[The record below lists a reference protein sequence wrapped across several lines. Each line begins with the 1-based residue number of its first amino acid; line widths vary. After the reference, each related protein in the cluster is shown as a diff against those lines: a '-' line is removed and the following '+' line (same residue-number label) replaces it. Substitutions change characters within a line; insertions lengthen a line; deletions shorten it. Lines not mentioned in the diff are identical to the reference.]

1 MHAVMLSL
9 PNMCPVLF
17 ISNFRVSCIT
27 HSVVVVVVVVVV
39 VAFVVVVVVLVVV
52 ACINRYRCRTPWQI
66 SL

>member
-1 MHAVMLSL
+1 LHAVMLSL

-39 VAFVVVVVVLVVV
+39 VAFVVVVLVVV
-52 ACINRYRCRTPWQI
+52 ACINIYRCRTPWQI

>member
-1 MHAVMLSL
+1 MLSL

-39 VAFVVVVVVLVVV
+39 AFVVVVLVVV

>member
-1 MHAVMLSL
+1 
-9 PNMCPVLF
+9 MCPVLF

-39 VAFVVVVVVLVVV
+39 VAAFVVVVLVVV

>member
-17 ISNFRVSCIT
+17 ISNFHVSCIT

-39 VAFVVVVVVLVVV
+39 AFVVVVLVVVV